1 MENLPNGSVNNA
13 DPNQEN
19 EKPVEG
25 SEPEKSSDVFVYR
38 EDVVSLKSKEDARG
52 LVLEVAGEYDSEGSI
67 TDDDGIDSGEHEHKT
82 AHGAESGG
90 TDGDNASNEAEGN
103 SQSSLP
109 DDKVRVLW
117 TDGSENTEDIDNVV
131 VVDRSFLHG
140 DLVASASDPTGQMG
154 LVVDVNLEVDLHGPN
169 GDMIKGVSSKDLR
182 RIREFNVG
190 DYVISGPWIGRVDE
204 VLDNV
209 CVMFDDGS
217 VCKVNRADPMRL
229 RPTVG
234 PIHPDTPCPFYP
246 GQRVKAV
253 SSSVFKTSR
262 WLNGLWKATRL
273 EGTVTKVES
282 VAVIVYWIASA
293 HFATDQQSVPP
304 EEQSPK
310 DLTLLSCFSYASW
323 QLTEW
328 CLPNR
333 HTSCSD
339 DAMIGSS
346 EVKDS
351 DEHTGNICTC
361 SKSSSLPSNSPESQ
375 VDVQTEQDQRTDGDA
390 NHRQTY
396 ADSPA
401 DELSISDGDN
411 SCIAKESES
420 ETSIST
426 IPKEGS
432 HDNASHRKKFRKM
445 FFKKDR
451 RTKKR
456 GENFERALLIANTYT
471 KVDVIWQ
478 DGTQECGVTSTS
490 LIPIHSPNEH
500 EFFPEQY
507 VVDKVTNDV
516 DDSSGPKRVGLVRSV
531 NAKDRTASVS
541 WFKPSLHPEEPKEI
555 ECNEIVSVYEL
566 DGHPDYDYCYGDV
579 VVRLPSASPMTELPN
594 GEDKM
599 ELDKKVNSS
608 EGSAIL
614 NVAPPGPSADEQ
626 ASQKESCLQFTSL
639 SWAGNIVG
647 FQDGEI
653 EVSWGDGSTSKV
665 GPHEIYVIGR
675 DDDGGSLD
683 ETASDGASWE
693 TVDDNEMDLHDD
705 SIKEDS
711 QNVPENSTERE
722 NGSFSSQD
730 GSSVATGPLSVAFG
744 FMTRLASDL
753 FSRGRRHLDGPNS
766 DSMDEVESHQ
776 SNEVSETG
784 DDIDNIKENHME
796 SPEHTTVTTTDSSAE
811 KSVDVAMAEN
821 PADSECFKHFDV
833 LQCPADH
840 HYLENTAQG
849 SGGRKWVKKVQQE
862 WSILE
867 KNLPDYIYVRVF
879 EDRMD
884 LMRTVIIGAS
894 GTPYQDGLF
903 FFDFHLPPEYPQV
916 PPSAYYHSGGLRV
929 NPNLYVDGKVCLSL
943 LNTWTGRGNEVW
955 DPSSSSILQV
965 LVSLQGLV
973 LNEKPYFN
981 EAGYEKQVGTVEGE
995 KNAVPYNENTYLLS
1009 LKSMLYIL
1017 RRPPMHFED
1026 FVKSHFRKRGHYILK
1041 ACEAYL
1047 QGNVVGTLT
1056 DDACTTDRS
1065 KEHSSSVGFKLALG
1079 KILPRLIT
1087 ALKET
1092 GADCDQYEHLG
1103 KTETVRES

>member
-1 MENLPNGSVNNA
+1 MENLPNGSVDVA
-13 DPNQEN
+13 EHNQED
-19 EKPVEG
+19 EKSKDAG
-25 SEPEKSSDVFVYR
+25 DPEKVPDVFIYR
-38 EDVVSLKSKEDARG
+38 EDVVSLKSKADARG

-67 TDDDGIDSGEHEHKT
+67 TDDDEDDGTDTEEHEQKN
-82 AHGAESGG
+82 AREAENGG
-90 TDGDNASNEAEGN
+90 TDGDNASNGAEVD
-103 SQSSLP
+103 SQGSLP
-109 DDKVRVLW
+109 DNKVRVLW
-117 TDGSENTEDIDNVV
+117 IDGSEKTEDIDEVV

-140 DLVASASDPTGQMG
+140 DLVASASDATGQMG
-154 LVVDVNLEVDLHGPN
+154 LVVDVNLVVDLLGAN
-169 GDMIKGVSSKDLR
+169 GEMIKGVSSKDLK

-190 DYVISGPWIGRVDE
+190 DYVVSGPWLGRVDE

-209 CVMFDDGS
+209 NVLFDDGAI
-217 VCKVNRADPMRL
+217 CKVTRADPMRL
-229 RPTVG
+229 RPASG
-234 PIHPDTPCPFYP
+234 PMHPDTACPFYP

-253 SSSVFKTSR
+253 SSSVFKPSR
-262 WLNGLWKATRL
+262 WLSGLWKASRL
-273 EGTVTKVES
+273 EGTVTKVETA
-282 VAVIVYWIASA
+282 AVIVYWIASA
-293 HFATDQQSVPP
+293 HYATDQQPVPL
-304 EEQSPK
+304 EEQNPK
-310 DLTLLSCFSYASW
+310 DLTL
-323 QLTEW
+323 
-328 CLPNR
+328 CLVSRMKELN
-333 HTSCSD
+333 
-339 DAMIGSS
+339 
-346 EVKDS
+346 S
-351 DEHTGNICTC
+351 DEHTVNKVAC
-361 SKSSSLPSNSPESQ
+361 SESSTLPPDIPESQ
-375 VDVQTEQDQRTDGDA
+375 DDHTEPDQRTDTEK
-390 NHRQTY
+390 NHRQTDSDPH
-396 ADSPA
+396 ADG
-401 DELSISDGDN
+401 LSMSDGDN
-411 SCIAKESES
+411 SSVAIESES
-420 ETSIST
+420 GSSVST

-432 HDNASHRKKFRKM
+432 QDNVTHRKKFRKV
-445 FFKKDR
+445 FLKKDK
-451 RTKKR
+451 RTKR
-456 GENFERALLIANTYT
+456 RDDSFERALLIANTYT

-478 DGTQECGVTSTS
+478 DGTKECRVNSTS
-490 LIPIHSPNEH
+490 LIPIHSPNDH

-507 VVDKVTNDV
+507 VVDKVSNDV
-516 DDSSGPKRVGLVRSV
+516 DDSSEPKRVGLVRSV

-541 WFKPSLHPEEPKEI
+541 WFKPLLHPEEPKEI
-555 ECNEIVSVYEL
+555 QCNEIVSAYEL

-579 VVRLPSASPMTELPN
+579 VVRLPSASVSSEN
-594 GEDKM
+594 KM
-599 ELDKKVNSS
+599 ELDKNVDSS
-608 EGSAIL
+608 EGLAASEVSPPDVSAGEEL
-614 NVAPPGPSADEQ
+614 P
-626 ASQKESCLQFTSL
+626 QKEPGAIFTSL

-653 EVSWGDGSTSKV
+653 EVIWGDGSMSKV
-665 GPHEIYVIGR
+665 GPHEIYVVGR
-675 DDDGGSLD
+675 EDDGASLD
-683 ETASDGASWE
+683 DGTASDGASWE
-693 TVDDNEMDLHDD
+693 TVDDNEMDFVDD
-705 SIKEDS
+705 SAQDNS
-711 QNVPENSTERE
+711 QNAPENNIERE

-744 FMTRLASDL
+744 FMTRLASEL
-753 FSRGRRHLDGPNS
+753 FARGKRHLDGSSS
-766 DSMDEVESHQ
+766 DVMDEVESHQ
-776 SNEVSETG
+776 SNEISEPG
-784 DDIDNIKENHME
+784 DDTDKMEENNVAT
-796 SPEHTTVTTTDSSAE
+796 PDYTVATTDGSPAD
-811 KSVDVAMAEN
+811 KSVDVDMADN
-821 PADSECFKHFDV
+821 PADLECFKHFDI
-833 LQCPADH
+833 LQCPPDH

-849 SGGRKWVKKVQQE
+849 TGGRKWVKKVQQE

-884 LMRTVIIGAS
+884 LIRAVIIGAS

-1065 KEHSSSVGFKLALG
+1065 KEHSSSVGFKLALA

-1087 ALKET
+1087 ALKDT
-1092 GADCDQYEHLG
+1092 GANCDQYEHLG
-1103 KTETVRES
+1103 KTETVQES